1 VFRKNGMPVFLVPV
15 VTAPEMML
23 KIESALSFSR
33 SGPLLLTGMSL
44 FRRLLLSHQTSRLPR
59 RRREAFYDTDLELP
73 VRKAGEETILL
84 CGIATDIGVE
94 STARF
99 MCEYG
104 FQQVFIEDT
113 MSLMSAE
120 QHHAAG
126 SFNFGRQAGCGKP
139 MKYPKATGYLSA
151 CRVNKSNTMLPTGP
165 CRGNSANIS
174 TRVNKREVLMDRKIP
189 DCGGGRFF

>member
-1 VFRKNGMPVFLVPV
+1 
-15 VTAPEMML
+15 
-23 KIESALSFSR
+23 
-33 SGPLLLTGMSL
+33 
-44 FRRLLLSHQTSRLPR
+44 
-59 RRREAFYDTDLELP
+59 
-73 VRKAGEETILL
+73 
-84 CGIATDIGVE
+84 
-94 STARF
+94 

-151 CRVNKSNTMLPTGP
+151 CRVNKSNTMLPHRALPGKFSKYINTRQQKG
-165 CRGNSANIS
+165 GSYGSQNS
-174 TRVNKREVLMDRKIP
+174 
-189 DCGGGRFF
+189 